1 MTFNDGINFILKS
14 LELITLVH
22 EAASFSQIFVLRQ
35 TGALA
40 KQLEC
45 PDAMLTSAINW
56 QCDCRPITCPL
67 WVQHPVGIQ

>member
-1 MTFNDGINFILKS
+1 MRLHLLAKFLF
-14 LELITLVH
+14 
-22 EAASFSQIFVLRQ
+22 LRQ

-67 WVQHPVGIQ
+67 WVQQPVGIQ

>member
-1 MTFNDGINFILKS
+1 MRLHLLAKFLF
-14 LELITLVH
+14 
-22 EAASFSQIFVLRQ
+22 LRQ

-56 QCDCRPITCPL
+56 QCDYRPITCPL
-67 WVQHPVGIQ
+67 WVQQPVGIQ